1 MLIFTQSVSL
11 LCPVQFFLASQVFVY
26 SCKFILIEIVSFYQP
41 KKKKELAGHEIVP
54 NTGANATKFF
64 TLVTKS

>member
-1 MLIFTQSVSL
+1 MIIFTQSVSL
-11 LCPVQFFLASQVFVY
+11 LCPVQFFLVSQVFVY

-41 KKKKELAGHEIVP
+41 KKNELAGHEIVP

-64 TLVTKS
+64 TLATKS